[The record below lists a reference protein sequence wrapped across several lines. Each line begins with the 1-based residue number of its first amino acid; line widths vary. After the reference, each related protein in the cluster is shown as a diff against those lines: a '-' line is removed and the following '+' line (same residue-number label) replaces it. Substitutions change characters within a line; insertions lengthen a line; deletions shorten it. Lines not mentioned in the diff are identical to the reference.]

1 MKIREI
7 METLQLNKLLDKG
20 DREHNQLMTQWGEAI
35 ANEQTEVVLTEYP
48 RPQLA
53 RKNYTILNG
62 IWKYAFTKEDARPVI
77 WDGDI
82 RVPFSPET
90 YLSGVQRQLKPDE
103 FLWYERRLIID
114 WIPMEKRL
122 LLNFG
127 ACDERCRVY
136 VNDTLAG
143 VHSGGYQAFSIDI
156 TDYIEVGKNTLRL
169 CVQDKSDTSYHG
181 RGKQAL
187 KNGGMFYTAQSG
199 LWQTVWCE
207 WVPETYIQELR
218 ITPDYDRDSVI
229 LEITSNKC
237 LEEII
242 SMEMISCKILLFD
255 QNQIVNEI
263 KTNVQVNE
271 KAVIV
276 LTIPDKKIW
285 TPEHPFLYD
294 IRIVYGEDMVESY
307 FGMRLFTAEPDSKG
321 VLRLC
326 LNHLPYFQKGILDQ
340 GYYPESLLTPVS
352 DAAMIFDI
360 ETAKAKGFNMIRKH
374 CKIEPMR
381 WYYHC
386 DRLGML
392 VWQDMINGGTAYNL
406 VKTCYIPTVLFPLR
420 HKRDN
425 DYGYTSRS
433 DKVGREEWKKECIE
447 TVRQLYNCTSICT
460 WVLFNEGW
468 GQFDAKEN
476 ADMVR
481 TVDNTRIIDA
491 HSGWFDQDAGD
502 LKSEHIYFF
511 ELVAKKS
518 KKPYVISEFGGI
530 SLAISDHTYSD
541 RYFGYGS
548 QKDKEALKSAYNDL
562 DKRVQELKKEGLC
575 ASVYTQL
582 TDIEEEINGIMTY
595 DRKVV
600 KL

>member
-1 MKIREI
+1 M
-7 METLQLNKLLDKG
+7 
-20 DREHNQLMTQWGEAI
+20 
-35 ANEQTEVVLTEYP
+35 
-48 RPQLA
+48 
-53 RKNYTILNG
+53 
-62 IWKYAFTKEDARPVI
+62 
-77 WDGDI
+77 
-82 RVPFSPET
+82 
-90 YLSGVQRQLKPDE
+90 
-103 FLWYERRLIID
+103 
-114 WIPMEKRL
+114 
-122 LLNFG
+122 
-127 ACDERCRVY
+127 
-136 VNDTLAG
+136 
-143 VHSGGYQAFSIDI
+143 
-156 TDYIEVGKNTLRL
+156 
-169 CVQDKSDTSYHG
+169 QDKSDTSYHG

-229 LEITSNKC
+229 LEITSNKY
-237 LEEII
+237 LEEAI
-242 SMEMISCKILLFD
+242 STEMISCKILLFD
-255 QNQIVNEI
+255 QNQIVNEV
-263 KTNVQVNE
+263 KANVQINE
-271 KAVIV
+271 KAVIT

-307 FGMRLFTAEPDSKG
+307 FGMRLFTVEPDSKG
-321 VLRLC
+321 VPRLC

-392 VWQDMINGGTAYNL
+392 VWQDMINGGTTYNL

-433 DKVGREEWKKECIE
+433 DKIGREEWKKECIE

-476 ADMVR
+476 TDMVR

-548 QKDKEALKSAYNDL
+548 QGDKKALKSAYNDL